1 MCKKEKLWLCSPLCF
16 QNWNKQDRNQSNLR
30 IWEKQKQENENCIKK
45 SLLTK
50 QEELLKEQTGMKPWA
65 WNKNSKNLLM

>member
-1 MCKKEKLWLCSPLCF
+1 MCKKEKLWLCFPLCF

-65 WNKNSKNLLM
+65 WNKNSKNLLV